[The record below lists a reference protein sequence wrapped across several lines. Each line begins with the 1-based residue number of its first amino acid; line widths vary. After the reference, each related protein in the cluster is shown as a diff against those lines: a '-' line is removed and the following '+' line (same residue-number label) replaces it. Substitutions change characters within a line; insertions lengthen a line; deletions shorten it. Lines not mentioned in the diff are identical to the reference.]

1 VDDLP
6 SFQENEEKESVME
19 ESTRRLRSLD
29 FFMGSGFALIG
40 LYVFIDGYRMFIS
53 PALETVERPANPGV
67 TSMFVG
73 GSLALLGIIMGIIGF
88 SGSGGPFR
96 IARQA
101 IPATLRSRA
110 FMKGAVAMACIA
122 VYFFVLWGRIP
133 YVIATFIFLA
143 GMMFI
148 FKGGAWWKIFI
159 ISIVTVAIVWYV
171 FGVLAM
177 VPLP

>member
-1 VDDLP
+1 MD
-6 SFQENEEKESVME
+6 

-40 LYVFIDGYRMFIS
+40 IYVFIDGYQMLIS
-53 PALETVERPANPGV
+53 PGLETVERSANPGV

-73 GSLALLGIIMGIIGF
+73 GFLALLGIIMGIIGLR
-88 SGSGGPFR
+88 GSGGPFR
-96 IARQA
+96 VAKQA
-101 IPATLRSRA
+101 ISETLRKQA
-110 FMKGAVAMACIA
+110 FFKGVVATACIA
-122 VYFFVLWGRIP
+122 VYFFVLWDRIP
-133 YVIATFIFLA
+133 YVISTFIFLA

-148 FKGGAWWKIFI
+148 FKAGAWWKITL
-159 ISIVTVAIVWYV
+159 ISGITVAIVWYV